1 MLFAYLGFPFY
12 DVATLPLLR
21 HEGFTEYDPIK
32 VDRISPD
39 DAPSIRDGG
48 ARATLRGIEFYNF
61 GAFFSRAYREN
72 DYLWGR
78 LHGAERMIDLV
89 CSTVDS
95 GVDSRVCHGFKRRAF
110 EAILQEE
117 TEAGRCDAGLIE
129 SLKSEI
135 AAKFDTV

>member
-1 MLFAYLGFPFY
+1 
-12 DVATLPLLR
+12 
-21 HEGFTEYDPIK
+21 
-32 VDRISPD
+32 
-39 DAPSIRDGG
+39 
-48 ARATLRGIEFYNF
+48 
-61 GAFFSRAYREN
+61 
-72 DYLWGR
+72 
-78 LHGAERMIDLV
+78 MIDLV

-95 GVDSRVCHGFKRRAF
+95 GVDSCVCHGFKRRAF